1 LTTEGNEELELHYPR
16 IRLMEAGYET
26 EIISL
31 NNREIKWKRGHP
43 IKPDKLKIVIGLSNI
58 RS

>member
-1 LTTEGNEELELHYPR
+1 
-16 IRLMEAGYET
+16 MEAGYET

-31 NNREIKWKRGHP
+31 HKREIKGKHGYP